1 MHKVIIDANVW
12 IRFARSKDI
21 APLIDRFIAYDL
33 TPIANNYLL
42 SEISDAILTNQW
54 MDIHAVNKLI
64 SIIREISFITIEN
77 AVFALSP
84 DAKDNYL
91 FDLAIQNNCA
101 FIVSDDKNL
110 LGFLNQPVQVHNTKW
125 FLNTFKI

>member
-33 TPIANNYLL
+33 IPIANNYLL

-54 MDIHAVNKLI
+54 MGYPCCK
-64 SIIREISFITIEN
+64 
-77 AVFALSP
+77 
-84 DAKDNYL
+84 
-91 FDLAIQNNCA
+91 
-101 FIVSDDKNL
+101 
-110 LGFLNQPVQVHNTKW
+110 
-125 FLNTFKI
+125 